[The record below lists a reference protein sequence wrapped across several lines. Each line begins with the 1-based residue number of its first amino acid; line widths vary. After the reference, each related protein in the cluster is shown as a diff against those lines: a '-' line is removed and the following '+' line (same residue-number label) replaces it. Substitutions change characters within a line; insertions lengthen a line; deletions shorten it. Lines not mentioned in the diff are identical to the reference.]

1 MSAILMRHIKIYDRS
16 VIMCEEVG
24 TESAHV
30 ENDNGMGA
38 TDF

>member
-1 MSAILMRHIKIYDRS
+1 MSAILMKHIRIYDCS
-16 VIMCEEVG
+16 VILCEEVG
-24 TESAHV
+24 TGSAHV